1 LIVSIL
7 KSQKTL
13 YMDQNKKTGLF
24 TDFPPVSTKEW
35 EEKILEDLKGADYEK
50 KLVWSTVEGLKIR
63 PYYRAEDLEN
73 LTHVKALPA
82 QYPFVRGKKVKDNN
96 WIIRQDF
103 EEKNPSEAN
112 SRALNAIKKGT
123 DSVGFNTRE
132 IHDEVQLKLLLEG
145 IDVSKIPVNFI
156 HSKNYL
162 ALYRNFASLLEK
174 SAQKVVDAK
183 GSLNFDPLGYFLLY
197 GKFYKSV
204 DNNYN
209 EAIELLS
216 ASLEATPEFRI
227 INVNGQH
234 FHNAG
239 ANIVQELAFSL
250 AQGNE
255 YLAALT
261 EKSVSVDD
269 LAPRIQFTVAVGS
282 NYFLEIAKL
291 RAVKMLWAKIVEQY
305 KPQSEE
311 SMKMNIHA
319 VTSGW
324 NKSIYDPHVNMLRTT
339 TEAMAAAI
347 AGVDSMTVE
356 PFDTTYK
363 KSDEFSSR
371 IARNQQIV
379 LKNEAWFSKVA
390 DAAAG
395 SYYIE
400 NITDAIADATWKLFV
415 QMEEAGG
422 FVKAVESGFIKEE
435 IEKTCQKRDMD
446 IAMRKQVFVGVNQYP
461 NLQERMLNK
470 MEPTAKLSDL
480 GGLRPYRGMQAFEA
494 LRMSVENHETKGFSI
509 PKVYLFTYGNLAMR
523 KARATFSTN
532 FFGCAGYQIQ
542 EAPAIKNLEDGVEKA
557 LASKAEIIVFCSS
570 DEEYTEMIPAA
581 KAIKEKAPETQVVVA
596 GNPKEIMNQLSEAG
610 VGHYIHMRTNA
621 LESLQR
627 FNDLLG
633 IA

>member
-1 LIVSIL
+1 
-7 KSQKTL
+7 
-13 YMDQNKKTGLF
+13 MDQNNKTGLF
-24 TDFPPVSTKEW
+24 SEFAPVSTKEW

-50 KLVWSTVEGLKIR
+50 KLVWSTLEGLKIR

-73 LTHVKALPA
+73 LSHVKALPA
-82 QYPFVRGKKVKDNN
+82 QYPFVRGKKVKHNN

-103 EEKNPSEAN
+103 EDDNPAEAN
-112 SRALNAIKKGT
+112 AKALNALKKGAEA
-123 DSVGFNTRE
+123 VGFNARE
-132 IHDEVQLKLLLEG
+132 IHDELQLKQLLEG
-145 IDVSKIPVNFI
+145 IDITQTPVNFV

-162 ALYRNFASLLEK
+162 ILYRRLVSLLEK
-174 SAQKVVDAK
+174 STQKAVETK
-183 GSLNFDPLGYFLLY
+183 GSMNFDPLGYFLLY
-197 GKFYKSV
+197 GKFYNTAE
-204 DNNYN
+204 DNFN
-209 EAIELLS
+209 EATELLRV
-216 ASLEATPEFRI
+216 AHQATPEFRV

-239 ANIVQELAFSL
+239 ANIVQELAFALS
-250 AQGNE
+250 QGNE
-255 YLAALT
+255 YLVALT
-261 EKSVSVDD
+261 ERGISVDD
-269 LAPRIQFTVAVGS
+269 IAPHIQFTIAVGS

-305 KPQSEE
+305 NPQSGE
-311 SMKMNIHA
+311 SMKINIHA

-347 AGVDSMTVE
+347 AGVDSLSVE
-356 PFDTTYK
+356 PFDITYK
-363 KSDEFSSR
+363 KPDAFSSR

-415 QMEEAGG
+415 QIEEAGG
-422 FVKAVESGFIKEE
+422 FVNTVETGFIKDE
-435 IEKTCQKRDMD
+435 IEKTCQKRDME
-446 IAMRKQVFVGVNQYP
+446 IAMRKQIFVGVNQYP
-461 NLQERMLNK
+461 NILERMLSK
-470 MEPTAKLSDL
+470 IRPTAKLSDL
-480 GGLRPYRGMQAFEA
+480 GGLLPYRGVQAFEA

-523 KARATFSTN
+523 KARATFATN
-532 FFGCAGYQIQ
+532 FFGCAGYQVH
-542 EAPAIKNLEDGVEKA
+542 EAPAVNNMEEGIQKA
-557 LASKAEIIVFCSS
+557 LESKAEIIVFCSS
-570 DEEYTEMIPAA
+570 DEEYAEIIPAA
-581 KAIKEKAPETQVVVA
+581 TTIKEKLPHTQVVVA
-596 GNPKEIMNQLSEAG
+596 GNPKEIMEQLNEAG